1 MKKPD
6 YTIREAQNEV
16 NICGV
21 LKEKNLKKGIKDG
34 KTYIGGNLVIQV
46 APDSEIRTEAFAFE
60 TNASGSKSK
69 IYAGLETVMAEYRSI
84 ADLMQSPHDM
94 PEDVARANATLVST
108 RCTIAMNDY
117 YNDAGNLSSSIRY
130 KASFYNRVK
139 SEEYNPCATF
149 EVEAYVESIRKEFK
163 EGEETG
169 RIFMD
174 TYIPI
179 YGGAVIPVTFEAE
192 DDTAEY
198 ISDNY
203 TPQKTCHIWGDII
216 SKAVRKIE
224 KRSGFGKS
232 IEKKKVSYRRALLIT
247 GGDEEQ
253 YETDNAKSYD
263 PEIVRKAVAYRND
276 EYLPFLLEKSGG
288 KKPQPTSA
296 PKFQYDSDAMTK
308 APSIPAVDNSI
319 PFDVDTPSTNAATVS
334 NASGKPSVDDVDFF

>member
-1 MKKPD
+1 M
-6 YTIREAQNEV
+6 
-16 NICGV
+16 
-21 LKEKNLKKGIKDG
+21 
-34 KTYIGGNLVIQV
+34 
-46 APDSEIRTEAFAFE
+46 
-60 TNASGSKSK
+60 
-69 IYAGLETVMAEYRSI
+69 
-84 ADLMQSPHDM
+84 
-94 PEDVARANATLVST
+94 
-108 RCTIAMNDY
+108 
-117 YNDAGNLSSSIRY
+117 
-130 KASFYNRVK
+130 
-139 SEEYNPCATF
+139 
-149 EVEAYVESIRKEFK
+149 
-163 EGEETG
+163 
-169 RIFMD
+169 
-174 TYIPI
+174 
-179 YGGAVIPVTFEAE
+179 IPVTFEAE

-308 APSIPAVDNSI
+308 APSIPAVDNSL